1 VFYLIFVYRNGRWN
15 RLYFDKHFFF
25 FFLILTKFNDM
36 ANKLTTKIDKKTI
49 LLIVIRRLKIHEQV
63 GNTISYY
70 IVTK

>member
-1 VFYLIFVYRNGRWN
+1 MDDGIVYTSINIYIYIYLI
-15 RLYFDKHFFF
+15 LM
-25 FFLILTKFNDM
+25 KFM
-36 ANKLTTKIDKKTI
+36 ANKLTIKIDKKTI